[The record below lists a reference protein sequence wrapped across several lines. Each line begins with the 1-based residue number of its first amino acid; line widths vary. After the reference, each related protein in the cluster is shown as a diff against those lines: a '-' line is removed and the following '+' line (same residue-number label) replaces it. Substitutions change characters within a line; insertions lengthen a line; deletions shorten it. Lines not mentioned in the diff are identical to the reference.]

1 MGSRL
6 LGTAATITP
15 LKTFEEITMKTQF
28 ADPFAQLKNTTVTE
42 SNGSL
47 EVVEL
52 TPLEISAV
60 GGGEAITNVY

>member
-1 MGSRL
+1 
-6 LGTAATITP
+6 
-15 LKTFEEITMKTQF
+15 MKTQF
-28 ADPFAQLKNTTVTE
+28 ADLFAQRNNITTVTE
-42 SNGSL
+42 SHSSR